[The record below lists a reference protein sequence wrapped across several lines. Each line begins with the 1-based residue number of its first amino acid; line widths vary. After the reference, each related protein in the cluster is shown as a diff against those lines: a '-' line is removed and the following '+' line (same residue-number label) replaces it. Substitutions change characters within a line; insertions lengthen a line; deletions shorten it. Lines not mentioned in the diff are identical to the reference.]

1 MTWRKGLSRELQYY
15 LERIILESYSHKQA
29 IEQAKDKGK
38 AQLWIALAILQKKI
52 ADLELKTAYLE
63 RALKQ
68 FFPKKS
74 IPEKEKQAQEQEAE
88 KILKNLLSGQNIKR
102 TNKTKISV
110 RRKIKKTKKKSGIK
124 IARSI

>member
-1 MTWRKGLSRELQYY
+1 MTWRKELSKELQYY
-15 LERIILESYSHKQA
+15 LERIILESYSHKHA

-68 FFPKKS
+68 FFPRKS
-74 IPEKEKQAQEQEAE
+74 ISEKEKQAQEQEAE
-88 KILKNLLSGQNIKR
+88 KILKNLLSGQKIECA
-102 TNKTKISV
+102 KTKTSLK
-110 RRKIKKTKKKSGIK
+110 RKMKKAKKKSKIK
-124 IARSI
+124 IARSF